1 MAFKE
6 VSVDE
11 LAKSLGINANEVREK
26 QRLIQQI
33 VKTRKNLKLSQAAL
47 AKKVG
52 VTQGRIAQ
60 IESGIGTSKI
70 TFDVLLNMLTFLGF
84 DFKIVSK
91 RAA

>member
-6 VSVDE
+6 MSIDE
-11 LAKSLGINANEVREK
+11 LAKSLNVNANEVREK

-33 VKTRKNLKLSQAAL
+33 VKTRKKLKLSQVAL

-70 TFDVLLNMLTFLGF
+70 TFDVLLNMLTSLGY
-84 DFKIVSK
+84 DFKIISRK
-91 RAA
+91 AA